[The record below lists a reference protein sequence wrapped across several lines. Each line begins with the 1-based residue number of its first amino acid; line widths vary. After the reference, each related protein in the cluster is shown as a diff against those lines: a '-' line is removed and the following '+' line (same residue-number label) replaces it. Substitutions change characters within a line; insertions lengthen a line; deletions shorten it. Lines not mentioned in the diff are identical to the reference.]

1 MSVHMTESVYLVAEE
16 LGIGRKKAQLPL
28 LRPARDAKQDFSGPA
43 QSEHEKSEEGKNCE
57 LPLFAFETLATATD
71 NFSISN
77 KLGEG
82 GFGHVYK
89 VHAARDRYHHVLIT
103 CQN

>member
-1 MSVHMTESVYLVAEE
+1 MSVHMTESVYLVAEKI
-16 LGIGRKKAQLPL
+16 GIGRKKAQLPL

-89 VHAARDRYHHVLIT
+89 VHAAS
-103 CQN
+103 